1 MPSKIFIIKLL
12 VYATIAL
19 VVHFSLIYLLELNQY
34 STFSLISIVFFIVL
48 SIMFYIWGDIASRSR
63 NIYLFSNIIII
74 TLITKMILSAVLVMG
89 YYYKEQPPTN
99 FFILPFF
106 AHYTIFTLFILDF
119 MTKQAKHKIDQT
131 N

>member
-1 MPSKIFIIKLL
+1 
-12 VYATIAL
+12 
-19 VVHFSLIYLLELNQY
+19 
-34 STFSLISIVFFIVL
+34 
-48 SIMFYIWGDIASRSR
+48 MFYIWGDIASRSR

-119 MTKQAKHKIDQT
+119 MTKQAKHKIDQA